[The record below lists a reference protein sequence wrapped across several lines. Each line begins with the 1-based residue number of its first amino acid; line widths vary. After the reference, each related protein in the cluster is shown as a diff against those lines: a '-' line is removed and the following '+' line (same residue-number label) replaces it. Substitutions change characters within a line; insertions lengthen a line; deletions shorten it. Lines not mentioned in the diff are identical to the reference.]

1 MDFFD
6 LHCDTFTM
14 CADSDKTP
22 FGDSTQ
28 LSFDKRG
35 GIERWCELLAIFMAD
50 DKRGDTAWNDYI
62 RYRDYI
68 KAFADEH
75 GDIITLC
82 KTDEDIESALAQ
94 GKCAGIL
101 AIESSAALGGR
112 LENIYKVAED
122 GVRSITLTWNGE
134 NEFACG
140 SGAGGRLKSAGK
152 ELVDA
157 MTELGIAIDV
167 SHLSDD
173 GLDDVLSYTDG
184 AVIAT
189 HSNIRAMCAHPR
201 NLTNEH
207 FREIARR
214 GGLVG
219 INLYTGFIKTD
230 GEPTITDFLNHAYQ
244 MLSLGGERCLC
255 MGSDFDGADMP
266 EFCRDL
272 GDIPSL
278 YETLKKEFG
287 ELTAHRVFFD
297 NAREYFSHLLG

>member
-6 LHCDTFTM
+6 LHCDTFTS
-14 CADSDKTP
+14 CADSSKTP
-22 FGDSTQ
+22 FGDNTQ
-28 LSFDKRG
+28 LSFDKRS
-35 GIERWCELLAIFMAD
+35 GIERWCELLAIFIAD
-50 DKRGDTAWNDYI
+50 DKRGDTAWSEYL

-68 KAFADEH
+68 KAFAAGHSE
-75 GDIITLC
+75 ILALC
-82 KTDEDIESALAQ
+82 KTNEEIESALAD

-101 AIESSAALGGR
+101 AIESAAALGGR
-112 LENIYKVAED
+112 LENIYKLAED
-122 GVRSITLTWNGE
+122 GVKSITLTWNGE
-134 NEFACG
+134 NEFAGG
-140 SGAGGRLKSAGK
+140 SGVGGRLKSAGK

-157 MTELGIAIDV
+157 MNELGIAIDV
-167 SHLSDD
+167 SHLADD

-184 AVIAT
+184 SVIAT
-189 HSNIRAMCAHPR
+189 HSNIRAMCSHRR

-219 INLYTGFIKTD
+219 MNLYTGFIKAD
-230 GEPTITDFLNHAYQ
+230 GEPTVTDFLNHAYQ

-255 MGSDFDGADMP
+255 MGSDFDGAEMP

-278 YETLKKEFG
+278 FETFTKEFG
-287 ELTAHRVFFD
+287 AATAQRVFFD
-297 NAREYFSHLLG
+297 NAREYFSLLLG

>member
-22 FGDSTQ
+22 FGENTQ
-28 LSFDKRG
+28 LRFDKRG
-35 GIERWCELLAIFMAD
+35 GIGRWCELLAIFMAD
-50 DKRGDTAWNDYI
+50 DKRGDAAWSEYL

-75 GDIITLC
+75 SGILALC
-82 KTDEDIESALAQ
+82 KTNDDIESALSA

-112 LENIYKVAED
+112 LENIYKLAED
-122 GVRSITLTWNGE
+122 GVKAITLTWNGE

-140 SGAGGRLKSAGK
+140 SEAGGRLKSAGK

-157 MTELGIAIDV
+157 MNELSIAIDV

-173 GLDDVLSYTDG
+173 GLDDVLSHTEKP
-184 AVIAT
+184 VIAT
-189 HSNIRAMCAHPR
+189 HSNIRAMCAHRR

-219 INLYTGFIKTD
+219 MNLYTGFIKSD
-230 GEPTITDFLNHAYQ
+230 GEPTVTDFLNHAYQ

-278 YETLKKEFG
+278 YETFKKEFG
-287 ELTAHRVFFD
+287 ETAAGRVFYD
-297 NAREYFSHLLG
+297 NARGFFSRLMG

>member
-1 MDFFD
+1 MNFFD
-6 LHCDTFTM
+6 LHCDTFTS
-14 CADSDKTP
+14 CADSSKAP
-22 FGDSTQ
+22 FGDDMQ
-28 LSFDKRG
+28 LSFDKRS
-35 GIERWCELLAIFMAD
+35 GIERWCELLAIFIAD
-50 DKRGDTAWNDYI
+50 DKRGDRAFAEYQ

-68 KAFADEH
+68 KAFAEEH
-75 GDIITLC
+75 SDILALC
-82 KTDEDIESALAQ
+82 KTNEDIESALAE

-112 LENIYKVAED
+112 LENIYKLAED
-122 GVRSITLTWNGE
+122 GVKSMTLTWNGE

-140 SGAGGRLKSAGK
+140 CGAGGHLKSAGK

-157 MTELGIAIDV
+157 MNELAIAIDV

-173 GLDDVLSYTDG
+173 GLDDLLGYTEKP
-184 AVIAT
+184 VIAT

-214 GGLVG
+214 GGVVG
-219 INLYTGFIKTD
+219 LNLCVGFIKND
-230 GEPTITDFLNHAYQ
+230 CAPALSDFLNHAYQ

-278 YETLKKEFG
+278 YETFKKEFG
-287 ELTAHRVFFD
+287 ETAAMRVFYD
-297 NAREYFSHLLG
+297 NARGYFSRLMG